1 VVEQLVLMLA
11 PLAPHA
17 AEELWAKLGHD
28 GSLAWHGF
36 PDADPALLVE
46 DTVQIPVQVN
56 GKLRSVIF
64 VPAGSDG
71 AFLETMARADEKV
84 LAALGDAD
92 VRRVVTVPGRLVNF
106 VV

>member
-1 VVEQLVLMLA
+1 MLA

-28 GSLAWHGF
+28 ATLAWHQF
-36 PDADPALLVE
+36 PEADPALLVD

-71 AFLETMARADEKV
+71 AFLETTARSDDKV
-84 LAALGDAD
+84 VAALGDAD